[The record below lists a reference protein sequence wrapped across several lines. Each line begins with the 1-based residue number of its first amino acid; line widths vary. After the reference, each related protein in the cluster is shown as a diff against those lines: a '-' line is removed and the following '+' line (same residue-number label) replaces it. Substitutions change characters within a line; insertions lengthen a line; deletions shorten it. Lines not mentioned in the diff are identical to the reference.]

1 MSRDELV
8 YLGALVSDV
17 IRLYGKVQGDQD
29 AVALAKLRR
38 AALAIEQDLRLLDRC
53 SEDRQGV
60 HRG

>member
-1 MSRDELV
+1 V